1 MMRLGTIV
9 LTAFLGFALAS
20 CSGWQLRGSG
30 QNMGNV
36 AIHIVEKN
44 ARAVGSAFREQWS
57 SLGGDTVAVKDSE
70 FTLTIDRERYVRSL
84 LAVSPKTG
92 KAREINLKLD
102 VDFSLR
108 SKEGTL
114 LIVKQAFAVERSFI
128 FDESSVYGTNE
139 NSAIL
144 KVELA
149 RLLAIEL
156 VSRVSSS
163 AASYRER

>member
-1 MMRLGTIV
+1 V
-9 LTAFLGFALAS
+9 
-20 CSGWQLRGSG
+20 
-30 QNMGNV
+30 
-36 AIHIVEKN
+36 
-44 ARAVGSAFREQWS
+44 
-57 SLGGDTVAVKDSE
+57 
-70 FTLTIDRERYVRSL
+70 
-84 LAVSPKTG
+84 
-92 KAREINLKLD
+92 
-102 VDFSLR
+102 
-108 SKEGTL
+108 KEGTL